1 MPRNI
6 FISLTHGDTLI
17 AEALREAIR
26 ALFGDFLQV
35 HFSTSK
41 EMDGGIRSGEDWLQW
56 IVDRVVDC
64 DFALILIT
72 PASVHKPW
80 ILWEAGAVAG
90 AALASRQDQSLRKVR
105 PLVYS
110 LPLEMVPSPI
120 RDAKVQFRRGDS
132 GPEVK
137 SLLREV
143 LDEYRR
149 GDLSADRVTEFGE
162 KVNDV
167 IAAYLSKVQTS
178 LLDAPAV
185 PTPTLLDEWRQR
197 LEDILAQ
204 NRASEV
210 RHLHDWMEI
219 AFGRESTPRPRPL
232 DLRIHTRL
240 GSLYMKARDY
250 GRAIEQLELARE
262 LAPRDI
268 FVLRSLGQAYLE
280 QGNRQ
285 AVQGLLDRI
294 GALDADA
301 FKHNTECA
309 ALAGRYHR
317 SGGDFQ
323 KAADVYRAAL
333 TSNPDSYY
341 LANLVAEASLDA
353 GNRDGAAAAYRQAV
367 EILGRLEEANVWT
380 HATAANA
387 HFFLGNQEGLA
398 RAIAAIRAAGPGA
411 DHTAAVARGLQT
423 VAKHVDGGDAKLQQA
438 LTALKA

>member
-6 FISLTHGDTLI
+6 FISLTHADTLI
-17 AEALREAIR
+17 AEALRDAVK

-41 EMDGGIRSGEDWLQW
+41 EMDGGIRSGEDWMQW

-64 DFALILIT
+64 DFALILVT
-72 PASVHKPW
+72 PSSVHKPW

-90 AALASRQDQSLRKVR
+90 AALASQQDKSLRKVR
-105 PLVYS
+105 PLVYN
-110 LPLEMVPSPI
+110 LPLELVPSPI

-132 GPEVK
+132 AAEVK
-137 SLLREV
+137 SLLREI

-162 KVNDV
+162 KVNEV
-167 IAAYLSKVQTS
+167 IAAYLSKVQAS

-185 PTPTLLDEWRQR
+185 PTPTLLEEWRQR
-197 LEDILAQ
+197 LEDILVQ

-219 AFGRESTPRPRPL
+219 AFGRESDPRPRPL

-250 GRAIEQLELARE
+250 GRAVEQLELARE

-268 FVLRSLGQAYLE
+268 FVLRTLGRAYLE
-280 QGNRQ
+280 MGNRA
-285 AVQGLLDRI
+285 AVQGILDRI
-294 GALDADA
+294 VALDADA
-301 FKHNTECA
+301 FRHNTECA

-317 SGGDFQ
+317 TGGDFQ

-353 GNRDGAAAAYRQAV
+353 GNREGAAAAYRQAID
-367 EILGRLEEANVWT
+367 ILSRLDETNIWT
-380 HATAANA
+380 QATAANA
-387 HFFLGNQEGLA
+387 HLFLGNQEGLA
-398 RAIAAIRAAGPGA
+398 RAIEAIRAARPAA
-411 DHTAAVARGLQT
+411 DQTAAVERGLQT
-423 VAKHVDGGDAKLQQA
+423 VARHVEGGDLKVQHA
-438 LTALKA
+438 LAALRA